1 MLYDAIVKNNE
12 NNVKVI
18 LDANFPPNL
27 ALNSLG
33 ITSLQLAC
41 CSSNAN
47 IINLIIG
54 YSPTINTVDT
64 VTICFLFI
72 YL

>member
-12 NNVKVI
+12 GNVKVI

-33 ITSLQLAC
+33 ITSLHLAS

-47 IINLIIG
+47 VINIILG
-54 YSPTINTVDT
+54 FHPPVDTVDT
-64 VTICFLFI
+64 VKIILI
-72 YL
+72 